1 MPPILDVAIG
11 VVFVFLLFSLV
22 VSALNE
28 LILSYLD
35 RRARF
40 LKEGITELFRDSGG
54 KPSITP
60 DAFFTQG
67 IIVGL
72 SRGKY
77 VVTVGNG
84 SDSPKEKKAAAST
97 AGVPSYIPGKSF
109 VLALLGLVTGG
120 KQLTDV
126 QDMRKA
132 IEDIGNKELKET
144 LLSLYDDA
152 KGNLVYFKANIEN
165 WFNESMDR
173 VGGWYKRYAQQWL
186 LVLSLSLAVI
196 CNVDSVRIIR
206 ALSMDP
212 KLRESIVRQAEA
224 YSAQASGQQTKDG
237 PKLESKPPSDA
248 AAESPG
254 TAAVAQSS
262 ANPSPS
268 PAPAADSQAKLET
281 FKTSLAD
288 LGVTGVPMGWNDGP
302 SQQLLASLP
311 AFRNWFSCTFW
322 SDNFTIEKVLSA
334 MTLWLGAIIGWGVT
348 GLAASLGAP
357 FWFDLLNRFID
368 IRGVGRAPEESDT
381 TAPKKP
387 STGVESYVVTGDSL
401 KSMGVEGAQ
410 ATQQSGLAP
419 QAGQQSGVAKPQTQT
434 KSVDPPSS

>member
-28 LILSYLD
+28 VILSYLD
-35 RRARF
+35 KRAQF
-40 LKEGITELFRDSGG
+40 LKEGIAELFRDSGG
-54 KPSITP
+54 KASITA
-60 DAFFTQG
+60 DAFFKHG
-67 IIVGL
+67 IIAVL

-77 VVTVGNG
+77 VTGVNATQ
-84 SDSPKEKKAAAST
+84 
-97 AGVPSYIPGKSF
+97 GVPSYIPGKSF
-109 VLALLGLVTGG
+109 VLALLGLVTDG
-120 KQLTDV
+120 KKPADV
-126 QDMRKA
+126 DDLRKT
-132 IEDIGNKELKET
+132 IEAIGNKELKET
-144 LLSLYDDA
+144 LLSLHDDA
-152 KGNLVYFKANIEN
+152 KGNLDHFKANIEN

-186 LVLSLSLAVI
+186 LGLSLALAII

-224 YSAQASGQQTKDG
+224 YAASA
-237 PKLESKPPSDA
+237 PIPS
-248 AAESPG
+248 P
-254 TAAVAQSS
+254 
-262 ANPSPS
+262 ANPSAT
-268 PAPAADSQAKLET
+268 PAPAADSQAKIAT
-281 FKTSLAD
+281 FKQSLAD

-311 AFRNWFSCTFW
+311 ALRNWFSFTFW
-322 SDNFTIEKVLSA
+322 WNHLSLEKVLA
-334 MTLWLGAIIGWGVT
+334 ALTLWLSAIIGWGVT

-357 FWFDLLNRFID
+357 FWFDLLNRFVD

-401 KSMGVEGAQ
+401 KSMGVETA
-410 ATQQSGLAP
+410 
-419 QAGQQSGVAKPQTQT
+419 QAGQQSGVANQQANPAQASQPTN
-434 KSVDPPSS
+434 PPCN